1 MEAGLAALGD
11 LLSPRY
17 SVAPSSLGESD
28 DAAGTWIVVRGPAKK
43 GVTALVLARRRVEL
57 RDLGAIA
64 AIAARTN
71 KPALL
76 LSAYLPP
83 AVRER
88 LRGFG
93 IGYWDLNGNA
103 RIGLPGID
111 LCLERDG
118 AAPTGDKGDRHARSL
133 CGEMAGRVARV
144 LIDVRPPHTLSGLA
158 EQAHVDKS
166 CASRLV
172 AFLVETGLAL
182 RQPRGKIA
190 KVHWQELLRRF
201 ALDSPLQARGES
213 FRFLC
218 ARGVPD
224 FLARL
229 ARSGFLHALTGETAF
244 AGLAVAPL
252 PSSPWW
258 KSDRAVR
265 SGFGPDARSS
275 EAPNTRGIQASGDA
289 ADGPEPARTAT
300 RRLSPRAARAA
311 VLYVDDVQAAVAQFG
326 LHPAGDAADVIMVK
340 SADHSVFQRSR
351 EYRGLR
357 YVSPSLMAA
366 DLGDG
371 DAFEA
376 ALGWMAAHES
386 AWRQP

>member
-1 MEAGLAALGD
+1 MTSTKDPLMEAGLAALGD
-11 LLSPRY
+11 LLPSGY
-17 SVAPSSLGESD
+17 SVAPSSLGERD
-28 DAAGTWIVVRGPAKK
+28 IAAGTWVVVRGQAKK

-76 LSAYLPP
+76 LSDYLPP

-158 EQAHVDKS
+158 EQARVDKS

-190 KVHWQELLRRF
+190 KVRWQELLRRF
-201 ALDSPLQARGES
+201 ALDSPLQARGEA

-218 ARGVPD
+218 ARGLPD

-244 AGLAVAPL
+244 AGLALAPL
-252 PSSPWW
+252 PP
-258 KSDRAVR
+258 V
-265 SGFGPDARSS
+265 
-275 EAPNTRGIQASGDA
+275 T
-289 ADGPEPARTAT
+289 
-300 RRLSPRAARAA
+300 

-326 LHPAGDAADVIMVK
+326 LHPASDAADVMMVK
-340 SADHSVFQRSR
+340 PADRSVFQRSR
-351 EYRGLR
+351 EDRGLR

-366 DLGDG
+366 DLASG

-386 AWRQP
+386 AWRKP